1 MAPPNG
7 SARATPPPALPHL
20 PSPDLDYAG
29 GFRVLATVQAEILR
43 QGMTRE
49 RVLRRGAALL
59 ALGNYLGAA
68 FDAERA
74 LRMDPAWSEAHYL
87 KGQAFL
93 ALACVKHGVARPG
106 PGAYMPMQALP
117 PRRHLL
123 LTARQCL
130 LQVLATR
137 PDDPQAGKALSAADG
152 LLADLPPAAAS
163 PLVPTWPQLRHGAAL

>member
-1 MAPPNG
+1 MAPPEAG
-7 SARATPPPALPHL
+7 SPPGSPPLPYL
-20 PSPDLDYAG
+20 PSPDLDYTGA
-29 GFRVLATVQAEILR
+29 FRVLADVQAEIVRL
-43 QGMTRE
+43 GLSRE

-74 LRMDPAWSEAHYL
+74 LRMDPLWAEAHYL

-93 ALACVKHGVARPG
+93 ALAGVKHGIARPG
-106 PGAYMPMQALP
+106 PGAYLPMEALP

-130 LQVLATR
+130 LDVLARR
-137 PDDPQAGKALSAADG
+137 PDDPQAGKALVAADQ
-152 LLADLPPAAAS
+152 LLAAVPHEAAAMAA
-163 PLVPTWPQLRHGAAL
+163 PLRARAPASA

>member
-1 MAPPNG
+1 MVASPWAG
-7 SARATPPPALPHL
+7 AAAEVRLPHL
-20 PSPDLDYAG
+20 PSPDLDYTA
-29 GFRVLATVQAEILR
+29 GFRVLADVQAEIVRDGLS
-43 QGMTRE
+43 RE

-74 LRMDPAWSEAHYL
+74 LRLDPTWGEANYL

-93 ALACVKHGVARPG
+93 ALAGVKHGVARPG
-106 PGAYMPMQALP
+106 PGAYLPLKALP

-130 LQVLATR
+130 LAVLAGE
-137 PDDPQAGKALSAADG
+137 PSDPQALQALAACDA
-152 LLADLPPAAAS
+152 LLRAVPAPQVAIPPA
-163 PLVPTWPQLRHGAAL
+163 LV

>member
-1 MAPPNG
+1 MVASPRTG
-7 SARATPPPALPHL
+7 AAATGVRLPHM
-20 PSPDLDYAG
+20 PSPDLDYTA
-29 GFRVLATVQAEILR
+29 GFRVLADVQAEIVR
-43 QGMTRE
+43 DGMSRE

-74 LRMDPAWSEAHYL
+74 LRLDPRWAEANYL

-93 ALACVKHGVARPG
+93 ALAGVKHGVARPG
-106 PGAYMPMQALP
+106 PGAYLPLKALP

-130 LQVLATR
+130 LTVLAGE
-137 PDDPQAGKALSAADG
+137 PSDPQALKALAACDM
-152 LLADLPPAAAS
+152 LLRALPGSTPVVTQAYA
-163 PLVPTWPQLRHGAAL
+163 